1 VEWYVGDEPGDIH
14 EDVPFDEDGA
24 NALIAA
30 FEEMAQQIS
39 DQRST
44 RRAAEGRALD
54 RWQGQAVPL
63 FLQRRTAGDR
73 DAAELADQ
81 LQDAAEA
88 VRALRRAA
96 RWEQAR
102 RAGAREWVAPDDARR
117 EAGGLWD
124 DVTVTVTGITVTGID
139 AVFGDE
145 VDGVDDEDREPP
157 SAEPHLSSPS
167 GTAQERA

>member
-44 RRAAEGRALD
+44 RLAAGGRALD
-54 RWQGQAVPL
+54 GWQGEAVPL

-73 DAAELADQ
+73 DAAELAAQ
-81 LQDAAEA
+81 LRDAAEA

-96 RWEQAR
+96 QWEQAQ
-102 RAGAREWVAPDDARR
+102 RAAAREWVAPNAPG
-117 EAGGLWD
+117 EAAERLWD
-124 DVTVTVTGITVTGID
+124 DATVTGVTV

-145 VDGVDDEDREPP
+145 EPEPP
-157 SAEPHLSSPS
+157 PTEPHLSLPS
-167 GTAQERA
+167 GPVQERG